1 MSPEALTGSLDLK
14 QIDSLKQSDVYS
26 LGLVLWEIG
35 LRWTTCNSDEC
46 EKPQLPYEDNFPSD
60 PSLEDMYQHVV
71 VNNNRPTIPIR
82 WADTHSLARL
92 LPTLR
97 ECWYNDPRSRLTA
110 HKVKNMISSFDSE
123 DSNKFRHM

>member
-35 LRWTTCNSDEC
+35 LRWSTCSSGEC

-60 PSLEDMYQHVV
+60 PSLDDMYEHVV

-82 WADTHSLARL
+82 WAETNSLSRL

-97 ECWYNDPRSRLTA
+97 ECWYKDPMSRLTA
-110 HKVKNMISSFDSE
+110 YKVKNIISNFD
-123 DSNKFRHM
+123 